1 MNTFQWIIL
10 GAAAILVAPIIF
22 EKVKGFISS
31 NPVPPLAPPLP
42 PTPEHV
48 DTCDGLVDI
57 VECWEHLVD
66 CCEGQGMK
74 DAARELKKI
83 FPLFAIQE
91 IEDEQST

>member
-1 MNTFQWIIL
+1 MNVFQWVML
-10 GAAAILVAPIIF
+10 GLAAILVAPMII
-22 EKVKGFISS
+22 EKVKGAVS
-31 NPVPPLAPPLP
+31 PDPTPPPAP
-42 PTPEHV
+42 PTPEHI
-48 DTCDGLVDI
+48 DTCDGLVDV

-91 IEDEQST
+91 GDDERSA